1 MRLYAC
7 LLFALLLGV
16 LGCPTGDDDDTTGDE
31 VEILDPE
38 PAGAPTGVVDG
49 RLTCLGDNAP
59 PDPIGGA
66 VELTGYARALS
77 DVTAEDEPPEFEVE
91 IVSASGTTLETVVS
105 NVGNDGRVT
114 VTVPIPDTGFEGWA
128 MITADTYVDLR
139 FQSSRPVTDTG
150 FSAWAWLATQAELDA
165 AAADVGETL
174 AAGTGVLVGASHDC
188 DGFGMENVVIVVDGD
203 AEAAYYVEGFEA
215 VDTRTF
221 SSTNGRFAVPNVASG
236 AVVVKAFGRL
246 EADGPLTLL
255 SSISTSVAAGG
266 MTAVALEPRVG
277 LE

>member
-1 MRLYAC
+1 MRTTAC
-7 LLFALLLGV
+7 LLCALLLGI
-16 LGCPTGDDDDTTGDE
+16 LGCPTGDDDDTTADE

-49 RLTCLGDNAP
+49 RLSCLGDNAP
-59 PDPIGGA
+59 PAPIGGA
-66 VELTGYARALS
+66 VELTGYARTLA
-77 DVTAEDEPPEFEVE
+77 DATAEDEPPEFEVE
-91 IVSASGTTLETVVS
+91 VVSASGTTLETVVS

-139 FQSSRPVTDTG
+139 FQSSRPTTDTASSG
-150 FSAWAWLATQAELDA
+150 WAWLATQAELDDA
-165 AAADVGETL
+165 AANLGQTL
-174 AAGTGVLVGASHDC
+174 DSGGVLVGASHDC

-203 AEAAYYVEGFEA
+203 AEAAYYVEGFSA

-221 SSTNGRFAVPNVASG
+221 SATNGRFAVPNVGPG

-246 EADGPLTLL
+246 EAGGPLTLL